1 MSGDEALA
9 AFARW
14 ADLLRAA
21 DRDHGQPAGRDA
33 IAALGWYALHTVEI
47 APYLLHETFEHLL
60 QRPEETIMSTAEKLM
75 SQGRAEGK
83 AEGLAEGLA
92 AGLTR
97 GRAETLLRL
106 IARRFGT
113 LPDGTTERVHA
124 ATIADLDRWIDRV
137 LDAGSLA
144 DVFAS

>member
-1 MSGDEALA
+1 
-9 AFARW
+9 
-14 ADLLRAA
+14 
-21 DRDHGQPAGRDA
+21 
-33 IAALGWYALHTVEI
+33 
-47 APYLLHETFEHLL
+47 
-60 QRPEETIMSTAEKLM
+60 MSTAEKLM
-75 SQGRAEGK
+75 SQGRAEGKAEGK

-113 LPDGTTERVHA
+113 PPAEVVAQVRN
-124 ATIADLDRWIDRV
+124 ATATNLDRWTDRI
-137 LDAGSLA
+137 LDAKTLA